1 VLVNPTSGGGA
12 ALCALP
18 GIEDLLHRRG
28 FPADFRHTSSA
39 ADMRERAASAAAE
52 GYACVAALG
61 GDGAFHYAMSGAFG
75 TGVAIACIPAGSGN
89 DIAMGLGIPLDPI
102 DAAHLLVSGTP
113 RPVDL
118 LRLRFSGSVTQ
129 LMIGAGGMGL
139 DAEANQLATSRFRRV
154 PGLLKYVTAALAA
167 LATSRPIGITAEID
181 GKVWSGRLLLAAVA
195 NSPTYGAGFKIAPAA
210 SMNDGWMDLTFV
222 EDLPWQRIF
231 EAILILLRT
240 GDLRWPQIHRFR
252 ARRVRL
258 SADRRSPFHGDGE
271 ILGEAP
277 LEIEVLPAAIRVIAP
292 AFGVDATGQAGNSIR
307 LADWK

>member
-1 VLVNPTSGGGA
+1 MLVNPTSGGGA
-12 ALCALP
+12 ALRAQP
-18 GIEDLLHRRG
+18 VIEDFLRGQG

-39 ADMRERAASAAAE
+39 ADMRQRAASAAAE

-61 GDGAFHYAMSGAFG
+61 GDGAFHFVMSGAFG
-75 TGVAIACIPAGSGN
+75 TDIAIACIPAGSGN

-102 DAAHLLVSGTP
+102 DAAHLLVRGVP

-118 LRLRFSGSVTQ
+118 LRLRFSGNVTQ

-139 DAEANQLATSRFRRV
+139 DAEANQLATGRFRRV

-167 LATSRPIGITAEID
+167 LTTSRPLHVHAEID
-181 GKVWSGRLLLAAVA
+181 EKSWNGHLLLAAVA
-195 NSPTYGAGFKIAPAA
+195 NSPTYGAGFKMAPAA
-210 SMNDGWMDLTFV
+210 HMNDGWMDLTFV
-222 EDLPWQRIF
+222 EDLPWNRIF
-231 EAILILLRT
+231 EALLVLLRS

-258 SADRRSPFHGDGE
+258 TTDRRSPFHGDGE

-292 AFGVDATGQAGNSIR
+292 AFGVNAAAR
-307 LADWK
+307 A